1 MSKTSTYVG
10 VEYEASGKWRAIY
23 GLPDGIVKLVLAGLY
38 NTQIEAALAFDKY
51 ARSVLDP
58 KEASRV
64 VNFTE
69 YVFFKT
75 FTLTQIFNTLHLHI
89 CGYRVALYL

>member
-10 VEYEASGKWRAIY
+10 VEYEASTKKWRAIY
-23 GLPDGIVKLVLAGLY
+23 GLPDGKVRLVLAGLY
-38 NTQIEAALAFDKY
+38 NTQIEAALAFDRY

-75 FTLTQIFNTLHLHI
+75 FTLTQIFITLDI
-89 CGYRVALYL
+89 QRTYM